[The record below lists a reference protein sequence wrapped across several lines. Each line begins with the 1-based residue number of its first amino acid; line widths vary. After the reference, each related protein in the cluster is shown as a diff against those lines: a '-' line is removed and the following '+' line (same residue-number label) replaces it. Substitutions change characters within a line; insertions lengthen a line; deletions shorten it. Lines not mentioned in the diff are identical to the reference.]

1 MHMNLNKL
9 IIHKVYSKIELSKI
23 FEYGFNRNGI
33 CTKIINKN
41 QKIIIIFSDIN
52 SPYSDKMEGDIF
64 TYYGEG
70 PDISKNQ
77 KFTRGNKNLGLSN
90 LNNNIIYGFRKE
102 DSKSTLWTYIGILKV
117 IDYDYISQNG
127 RMVYEFKIQKTEIES
142 EKELEKEQQVL
153 YQELDSAPILIE
165 ERKTK
170 QTFTK
175 IKIRSAAF
183 KTEVKKVY
191 EDTCVVC
198 EKRRYTK
205 AKFPEVQAAHIFPV
219 EREGSDDL
227 RNGIS
232 LCRLHHWAFDGGLF
246 VITDNFKIKV
256 REEIKNDSNYE
267 EIYSFDKKTIK
278 LPQNPKLYPAEIYLK
293 AHREIHGF

>member
-1 MHMNLNKL
+1 MEIGINQKYNKAQIEEIFKTNFGHSISGINL
-9 IIHKVYSKIELSKI
+9 
-23 FEYGFNRNGI
+23 RNQENG
-33 CTKIINKN
+33 
-41 QKIIIIFSDIN
+41 QKIILLFSSVSGPYEDKVEGDEFFYIGEGLEGDQKLTNANKALIN
-52 SPYSDKMEGDIF
+52 S
-64 TYYGEG
+64 
-70 PDISKNQ
+70 NQ
-77 KFTRGNKNLGLSN
+77 ENR
-90 LNNNIIYGFRKE
+90 IIYGFRKE

-117 IDYDYISQNG
+117 IDYDYVLQND

-142 EKELEKEQQVL
+142 QKEFEKEQEFL
-153 YQELDSAPILIE
+153 YQELDTAPILTK

-170 QTFTK
+170 QTYTK

-198 EKRRYTK
+198 GKRRYTK

-219 EREGSDDL
+219 EKEGSDDL

-267 EIYSFDKKTIK
+267 EVYSFENKTIK

>member
-1 MHMNLNKL
+1 LPVKTIKHFIDVVAFKWRICRYFL
-9 IIHKVYSKIELSKI
+9 ISSTRVA
-23 FEYGFNRNGI
+23 FCPTFYG
-33 CTKIINKN
+33 
-41 QKIIIIFSDIN
+41 
-52 SPYSDKMEGDIF
+52 
-64 TYYGEG
+64 
-70 PDISKNQ
+70 
-77 KFTRGNKNLGLSN
+77 
-90 LNNNIIYGFRKE
+90 NNALLFG
-102 DSKSTLWTYIGILKV
+102 TLLRSCG
-117 IDYDYISQNG
+117 
-127 RMVYEFKIQKTEIES
+127 
-142 EKELEKEQQVL
+142 
-153 YQELDSAPILIE
+153 PILTE

-170 QTFTK
+170 QTYTK
-175 IKIRSAAF
+175 IKIRSTAF

-198 EKRRYTK
+198 GKRRYTK

-219 EREGSDDL
+219 EKEGSDDL

-267 EIYSFDKKTIK
+267 EIYSFENKTIK